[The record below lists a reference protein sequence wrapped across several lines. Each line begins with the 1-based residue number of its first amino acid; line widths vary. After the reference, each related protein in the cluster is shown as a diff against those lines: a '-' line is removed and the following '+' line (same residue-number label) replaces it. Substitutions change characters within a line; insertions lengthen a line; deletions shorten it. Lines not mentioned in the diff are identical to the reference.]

1 MKRYLWTAAIV
12 VLIGAGLGYR
22 QLSSGLGR
30 RPDRRS
36 VAREAVPVTVAPVVQ
51 KTVLVKVSA
60 VGAVEAYTTV
70 SVRPQITGELIR
82 IQFKEGQDVK
92 KGDIL
97 FTIDPRPLEAT
108 LKQAEANLA
117 KDMAQ
122 LQNAHEQ
129 ARRYAEL
136 VKKQFVAQEQY
147 DQIQTTANAFEAA
160 VRANKA
166 AVESAKVQLS
176 YCTIRSPV
184 DGRAGSFLVHAGNLV
199 RINDAT
205 PLVVI
210 NQIHPIQVGFSLPEK
225 YLLEIKKRIG
235 GGSLKVEAIIPQ
247 NENDPEQGVVTFV
260 DNAVDRTTGTIR
272 LKGTFT
278 NKENRLWPGQFVNVL
293 LTLDKRPNAVVIP
306 SRAVQV
312 GQEGQYVFV
321 VKANLTVEYRPVS
334 VAQPQDGETVVE
346 KGLEPGDKIV
356 TDGFLR
362 LAPGAKVAVKGEPTS

>member
-1 MKRYLWTAAIV
+1 
-12 VLIGAGLGYR
+12 
-22 QLSSGLGR
+22 
-30 RPDRRS
+30 
-36 VAREAVPVTVAPVVQ
+36 VVQ

-97 FTIDPRPLEAT
+97 FTIDPLPLEAT
-108 LKQAEANLA
+108 LNQAEANLA